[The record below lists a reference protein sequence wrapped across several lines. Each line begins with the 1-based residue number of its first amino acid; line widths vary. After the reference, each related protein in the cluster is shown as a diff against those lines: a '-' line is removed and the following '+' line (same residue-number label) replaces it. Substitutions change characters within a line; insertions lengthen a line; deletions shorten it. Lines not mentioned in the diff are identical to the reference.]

1 MKKISVLLVVL
12 SLVFTMDVFAG
23 GKSGDKKG
31 GWDLDGKFYTMSG
44 MIVKNAEELGLSEQQ
59 KEAVKEKKYALKK
72 ALVQSKAE
80 IDLVCIDI
88 SKELW
93 KDKIDVNAVNA
104 LVDKKY
110 QLKADKTKAVI
121 GAYGDLKNSLTVEQ
135 KETMKALCDKEGS
148 KWCKTCCKADMS
160 KSGKK
165 R

>member
-1 MKKISVLLVVL
+1 MKKISVLLVLL
-12 SLVFTMDVFAG
+12 SLVFAMDVFAG
-23 GKSGDKKG
+23 GRAGDKKS

-121 GAYGDLKNSLTVEQ
+121 GAYGDLKNSLTAGQ
-135 KETMKALCDKEGS
+135 KETMKELCDRESG
-148 KWCKTCCKADMS
+148 KWCKTCCKVDMS

>member
-93 KDKIDVNAVNA
+93 KDKIDVSAVNA

-135 KETMKALCDKEGS
+135 KETMKALCDKEAG